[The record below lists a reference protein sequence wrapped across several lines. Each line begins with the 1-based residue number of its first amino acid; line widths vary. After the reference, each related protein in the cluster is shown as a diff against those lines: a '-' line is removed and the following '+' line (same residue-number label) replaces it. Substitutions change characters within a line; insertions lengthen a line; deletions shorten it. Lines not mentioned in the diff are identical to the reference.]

1 MNVLE
6 KPSAPVLEIKD
17 ISRRALVVLV
27 LLTVIVSLIGSFLVL
42 NEVSHSRVIV
52 RETQP
57 AFGTVALTITKP
69 NEGQESLKESGVTGF
84 VALSIEPNPDRR
96 AQMEKGPALQPPADQ
111 KYHQDQ
117 KYYYY
122 GGKQNGPVE

>member
-17 ISRRALVVLV
+17 ISRRALMVLV

-52 RETQP
+52 RETQS
-57 AFGTVALTITKP
+57 ASGTVALTIVKP
-69 NEGQESLKESGVTGF
+69 NEGQEALNEVGTTGF
-84 VALSIEPNPDRR
+84 VALNIEPNPERK
-96 AQMEKGPALQPPADQ
+96 AQNVKSFSPPTMDQ
-111 KYHQDQ
+111 RYYQDQ
-117 KYYYY
+117 QYYYY
-122 GGKQNGPVE
+122 GGKQNGFVE